1 MSRHVR
7 AETLARRREGK
18 LSARKEAS
26 IDAHLSGCARCAGTS
41 ADLAAV
47 SNLLARTQLPPM
59 PDSLAERVQ
68 MAIASE
74 SAERAARVP
83 APATGKQA
91 AGPVDVAADVA
102 AGAAGAGRRRAARR
116 LRRPR
121 LSSPLVLR
129 GLAGTAA
136 VVAVAGVGFLLASGH
151 TTQNG
156 QNRSASG
163 APAGSGAHRAS
174 STTRPLV
181 NGAAGQSRPVSLHY
195 RLRGKI
201 ATTTALSS
209 STNFRRDSLA
219 RNVRKDVA
227 TTARFGPNASAVP
240 TPTGLYAKTA
250 LPEGL
255 SVSRLEGCL
264 GRVDAG
270 RKILVVT
277 IARFQGKPAAI
288 VALRSLRAAD
298 LFDVTVV
305 GPSCSASHADVIY
318 QTTIPAS

>member
-7 AETLARRREGK
+7 AETLARRREGT
-18 LSARKEAS
+18 LSARKAAS

-59 PDSLAERVQ
+59 PDSLAQRVQ

-83 APATGKQA
+83 APATAKQA
-91 AGPVDVAADVA
+91 GGPADVAADVA

-136 VVAVAGVGFLLASGH
+136 VVVVAGVGFLLVSGH

-156 QNRSASG
+156 QSLSASG
-163 APAGSGAHRAS
+163 APAGRGAHRAS
-174 STTRPLV
+174 STTRPLA
-181 NGAAGQSRPVSLHY
+181 NGAGQSRPVSLQY

-227 TTARFGPNASAVP
+227 SSARFGPNASVVP
-240 TPTGLYAKTA
+240 TP
-250 LPEGL
+250 
-255 SVSRLEGCL
+255 
-264 GRVDAG
+264 
-270 RKILVVT
+270 
-277 IARFQGKPAAI
+277 
-288 VALRSLRAAD
+288 
-298 LFDVTVV
+298 
-305 GPSCSASHADVIY
+305 
-318 QTTIPAS
+318 

>member
-1 MSRHVR
+1 
-7 AETLARRREGK
+7 
-18 LSARKEAS
+18 
-26 IDAHLSGCARCAGTS
+26 
-41 ADLAAV
+41 
-47 SNLLARTQLPPM
+47 
-59 PDSLAERVQ
+59 
-68 MAIASE
+68 
-74 SAERAARVP
+74 
-83 APATGKQA
+83 
-91 AGPVDVAADVA
+91 
-102 AGAAGAGRRRAARR
+102 
-116 LRRPR
+116 
-121 LSSPLVLR
+121 
-129 GLAGTAA
+129 
-136 VVAVAGVGFLLASGH
+136 
-151 TTQNG
+151 
-156 QNRSASG
+156 
-163 APAGSGAHRAS
+163 
-174 STTRPLV
+174 
-181 NGAAGQSRPVSLHY
+181 
-195 RLRGKI
+195 
-201 ATTTALSS
+201 
-209 STNFRRDSLA
+209 
-219 RNVRKDVA
+219 VRKDVA